1 MWPKTPLDQG
11 VFLDGPRSF
20 AVKRPPV
27 RPTRFAGVFVAA
39 SLSIGFSSGTAEA
52 PVVRGAPERPEAT
65 APRVALQAGHWLAAD
80 APDEL
85 ARIRSNGANSAGKA
99 EWEVTLRI
107 AELTAERLRAS
118 GVEVDILPAT
128 VPPRY
133 QADLFIS
140 IHADGNNDSSAN
152 GFSVAASRRDVT
164 GRGEGFVEILAR
176 TYREATGLRHHTNV
190 TRRMTSYYAFNS
202 RRYDHAI
209 DPGTP
214 GVIIETGFLT
224 SPVDR
229 RIIVD
234 SPERSAD
241 GIAAAVLSFLE
252 IHPTAPATLVAR

>member
-1 MWPKTPLDQG
+1 
-11 VFLDGPRSF
+11 
-20 AVKRPPV
+20 
-27 RPTRFAGVFVAA
+27 VFVAA
-39 SLSIGFSSGTAEA
+39 SLTIGFSSETAEA
-52 PVVRGAPERPEAT
+52 PVLPGVPERPEPA
-65 APRVALQAGHWLAAD
+65 APRVALQAGHWLAAE

-85 ARIRSNGANSAGKA
+85 ARIRSNGANAGGKA

-107 AELTAERLRAS
+107 AELAAERLRVA
-118 GVEVDILPAT
+118 GVEVDVLPAT

-133 QADLFIS
+133 KADLFIS

-152 GFSVAASRRDVT
+152 GFSVAASRRDGT
-164 GRGEGFVEILAR
+164 GRGTTFVEILAQS
-176 TYREATGLRHHTNV
+176 YRESTGLRHHTNV

-209 DPGTP
+209 DPATP

-234 SPERSAD
+234 SPERSAE
-241 GIAAAVLSFLE
+241 GIATAVLRFLE
-252 IHPTAPATLVAR
+252 IPPATPGNLVAR